1 MSKNTYKDM
10 EKFYKT
16 KRRQK
21 KKYYE
26 QTLQNAVN
34 NKKPYTQ
41 EEIDMI
47 LEHKLS
53 DRELSV
59 LLGRSMKAI
68 QKKRYQEKNK
78 NK

>member
-1 MSKNTYKDM
+1 M
-10 EKFYKT
+10 EKCQRILIKIW
-16 KRRQK
+16 RSQK